1 MPGVTM
7 SDSTLKK
14 RKRVDPTAAAAAAAA
29 DAIPHSKTAKPSTK
43 SSKKSK
49 KSTATDDAKDP
60 RAHILLMEAQI
71 LESKK
76 HYNNISTLLKSC
88 EDDSDITAAVA
99 LCRVFCR
106 LIAAERMVKHQGMPD
121 AELEAADWLKTA
133 LKQYITHLCRSFT
146 VDELQ
151 STTLTLLMRLV
162 KEETRQEGKRGEQA
176 WRTGIFA
183 SVVRALVDQDV
194 PDAVRDEFVEK
205 YLEEHDDVRY
215 FTFYHVAYVLSAV
228 LSHSPL
234 SQLYYSPV
242 LTN

>member
-1 MPGVTM
+1 M

-14 RKRVDPTAAAAAAAA
+14 RKRVDPTAA

-43 SSKKSK
+43 SRKKLE
-49 KSTATDDAKDP
+49 KSTVKDDTEDIQA
-60 RAHILLMEAQI
+60 RILLMEAQI

-76 HYNNISTLLKSC
+76 HYNNISTLLKLC

-106 LIAAERMVKHQGMPD
+106 LIAAERMVKHHGMPES
-121 AELEAADWLKTA
+121 ELEAADWLKTA
-133 LKQYITHLCRSFT
+133 LKQYIAHLCRSFT
-146 VDELQ
+146 VDEFS
-151 STTLTLLMRLV
+151 STALTLLMRLV

-194 PDAVRDEFVEK
+194 PDVVRDEFVEK

-215 FTFYHVAYVLSAV
+215 FTFYHVAYVLSATY
-228 LSHSPL
+228 
-234 SQLYYSPV
+234 LYSYTLFPY
-242 LTN
+242 